1 MEENKQMKKKKGG
14 GGGNLVVYGAFSCQ
28 LSFMRQTHKS
38 KKKNANLRKILVK

>member
-1 MEENKQMKKKKGG
+1 MEENKQMKKKKRKGQ
-14 GGGNLVVYGAFSCQ
+14 NLVVYGAFSCQ